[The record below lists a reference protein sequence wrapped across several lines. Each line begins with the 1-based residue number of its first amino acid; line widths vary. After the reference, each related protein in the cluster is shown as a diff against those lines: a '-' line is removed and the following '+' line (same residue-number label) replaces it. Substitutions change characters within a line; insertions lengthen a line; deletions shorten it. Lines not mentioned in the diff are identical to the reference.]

1 MEKKLILLA
10 VLAILLVIAF
20 IVFIA
25 GKVNKPPTAEPL
37 SVTTKEESPVSI
49 TLTGSDRDE
58 DPLTYSIITEP
69 AHGRLTG
76 TVPNLSYMPERDFNG
91 RDSFTFEV
99 SDGKVDSAAA
109 TVTITVTP
117 GNDPPT
123 ANDDSTTAKEDAPI
137 IMIDV
142 LANDTDPDKNPLVV
156 LNATQGSNGSVTI
169 NTDSTLTYA
178 PNRNFSGTDTFT
190 YTMSDGNGGTDTAT
204 VNITIEAVNDP
215 PRITSKPI
223 ETTRVWSSYEYN
235 VKAKDPDS
243 EDSLSYSLATKPE
256 GMTIDPA
263 TGLIEWRPMSSQAG
277 TFDVL
282 VKVEDSNSVPAT
294 DTQAFALTVTSLDSP
309 LTNTLTVTDC
319 FNRKGK
325 EQLSAKDKIPVVRTS
340 NDERLETGP
349 YSYTCYVFSDPSIP
363 REATIKSV
371 VVFVEHIEDPSFTK
385 GKLVW
390 SVGTG
395 WPSRAAVWASI
406 EAPVRQGQSSDSTD
420 SWDVTSAVETAEK
433 ANSFQLQIQNND
445 TAGTKKTSV
454 DYVYVV
460 VKWY

>member
-10 VLAILLVIAF
+10 ALAILLVIAF

-37 SVTTKEESPVSI
+37 SVTTKEESPVSF
-49 TLTGSDRDE
+49 TLKGSDRDK

-69 AHGRLTG
+69 AHGRWTG
-76 TVPNLSYMPERDFNG
+76 TVPNLSYMPEPDFNG
-91 RDSFTFEV
+91 RDSFTFQV
-99 SDGKVDSAAA
+99 SDGKVNSAAA

-117 GNDPPT
+117 ANDPPT
-123 ANDDSTTAKEDAPI
+123 ANDDSAAAKEDTPI
-137 IMIDV
+137 VMIDV
-142 LANDTDPDKNPLVV
+142 LANDTDPDKNPLLI

-178 PNRNFSGTDTFT
+178 PNRNFCGTDTFT

-204 VNITIEAVNDP
+204 VNLTIEAVNDAP
-215 PRITSKPI
+215 GITSKPL
-223 ETTRVWSSYEYN
+223 ETTRVWNSYKYN

-243 EDSLSYSLATKPE
+243 GDSLSYSLLAKPE
-256 GMTIDPA
+256 GMTIDPD
-263 TGLIEWRPMSSQAG
+263 TGLIEWRPTSSQAG
-277 TFDVL
+277 TYDVL
-282 VKVEDSNSVPAT
+282 VKVEDTNSIPAT
-294 DTQAFALTVTSLDSP
+294 DTQEFAVTVTSLDSP

-319 FNRKGK
+319 FNYKGNEK
-325 EQLSAKDKIPVVRTS
+325 LSAKDKIPIVRTS
-340 NDERLETGP
+340 DDERLETDSR
-349 YSYTCYVFSDPSIP
+349 SYTCYVFSDPSIP
-363 REATIKSV
+363 EEAAIKSV
-371 VVFVEHIEDPSFTK
+371 VVFVEHVEDPSFAK

-395 WPSRAAVWASI
+395 WPARPAVWASI
-406 EAPVRQGQSSDSTD
+406 EAPVRQGQSNDSTD

-445 TAGTKKTSV
+445 TAGTRKTFV
-454 DYVYVV
+454 DCVSVV

>member
-37 SVTTKEESPVSI
+37 SVTTKEETPISI
-49 TLTGSDRDE
+49 TLKGSDRDN

-69 AHGRLTG
+69 AHGRWTG
-76 TVPNLSYMPERDFNG
+76 TVPNLSYIPEQDFNG
-91 RDSFTFEV
+91 RDSLTYKV

-123 ANDDSTTAKEDAPI
+123 ANDDSTTAMEDAPI

-142 LANDTDPDKNPLVV
+142 LANDTDPDKNPLLV

-169 NTDSTLTYA
+169 NTDSTLTYT
-178 PNRNFSGTDTFT
+178 PNRNFCGTDTFT

-204 VNITIEAVNDP
+204 VNLTIEAVNDP

-243 EDSLSYSLATKPE
+243 GDSLSYSLVTKPE

-277 TFDVL
+277 TFDVF

-319 FNRKGK
+319 FYWKGK
-325 EQLSAKDKIPVVRTS
+325 EKLSAKDKIPVVQTS
-340 NDERLETGP
+340 DDERLETDSR
-349 YSYTCYVFSDPSIP
+349 SYTCYVFSDPSIP

-371 VVFVEHIEDPSFTK
+371 VVLVEHIEDPSFAK

-395 WPSRAAVWASI
+395 WPAKPVVWASI
-406 EAPVRQGQSSDSTD
+406 EAPVRQGQSSDATD
-420 SWDVTSAVETAEK
+420 SWDITSTVETAEK

-454 DYVYVV
+454 DQVSVI